1 MAGTTFCEAS
11 ELYNILN
18 QYTRLSRLAEFNF
31 LCLIDARAKG
41 QYNAS
46 HIITARNAKWDSK
59 GKLIMPVGVEVE
71 SMRYIVVYDSSTSSL
86 QGSGEAIECAEALTK
101 SSRHPVQILKGG
113 YQRFSAFYPFF
124 RTQKILYTIKELE
137 SLRPY
142 PVELLP
148 GQLYLGDYKQAI
160 NPHVLKDLKL
170 SALVNVSEDSCHMF
184 EKGNHTILHINVSDS
199 VDADL
204 YSSFERI
211 CVFIASRLN
220 TGSAVLI
227 FSSHGISR
235 CSAAAMAFLLH
246 HLKYSLGEVWEHVLQ
261 CKTNMRPN
269 RGFVQ
274 QLSDWELH
282 TLGRRL
288 TDIAEPRY

>member
-1 MAGTTFCEAS
+1 MAGTTFCDVP

-18 QYTRLSRLAEFNF
+18 QYTRLSRLPEFNY
-31 LCLIDARAKG
+31 LCLIDTRAKG

-46 HIITARNAKWDSK
+46 HIISARNTKYYQIAHPTLGSK
-59 GKLIMPVGVEVE
+59 YSAM
-71 SMRYIVVYDSSTSSL
+71 
-86 QGSGEAIECAEALTK
+86 ECAEALTK
-101 SSRHPVQILKGG
+101 SNRYPVQILKGG
-113 YQRFSAFYPFF
+113 YRRFSALNPFF
-124 RTQKILYTIKELE
+124 RTQNILHTIKELE

-142 PVELLP
+142 TVELLS

-170 SALVNVSEDSCHMF
+170 SALVNVSEDTSHVL

-211 CVFIASRLN
+211 CVFIGSRLN
-220 TGSAVLI
+220 TGSADEI
-227 FSSHGISR
+227 FSSHRISR

-246 HLKYSLGEVWEHVLQ
+246 HLKYTIGEAWEHVLQ

-282 TLGRRL
+282 TLGRRM
-288 TDIAEPRY
+288 TDIAVPCY

>member
-1 MAGTTFCEAS
+1 MAGTCFCEAF

-18 QYTRLSRLAEFNF
+18 QYTCQSRLLEFNY
-31 LCLIDARAKG
+31 LYLIDARAKG
-41 QYNAS
+41 QYNTS

-59 GKLIMPVGVEVE
+59 GKFIINAGVEVE

-101 SSRHPVQILKGG
+101 SSHNPVKILKGG

-124 RTQKILYTIKELE
+124 RTHKILYTIKELE
-137 SLRPY
+137 SFRPY

-160 NPHVLKDLKL
+160 NPDVLKDLKL
-170 SALVNVSEDSCHMF
+170 SALVNVSEDSSHVF
-184 EKGNHTILHINVSDS
+184 EKGSPTILHINVADS
-199 VDADL
+199 VVADL
-204 YSSFERI
+204 FSSFERI
-211 CVFIASRLN
+211 SVFIGSCLN

-227 FSSHGISR
+227 FSNNGISR
-235 CSAAAMAFLLH
+235 CSAVAMGFLLH
-246 HLKYSLGEVWEHVLQ
+246 HFKYTLRESWEHVLQ
-261 CKTNMRPN
+261 CKTNIRPN

-274 QLSDWELH
+274 QLSDWEQH
-282 TLGRRL
+282 TLGRRI
-288 TDIAEPRY
+288 TDITEPYY

>member
-11 ELYNILN
+11 ALYNILN

-31 LCLIDARAKG
+31 LCLI
-41 QYNAS
+41 
-46 HIITARNAKWDSK
+46 
-59 GKLIMPVGVEVE
+59 
-71 SMRYIVVYDSSTSSL
+71 
-86 QGSGEAIECAEALTK
+86 GEAIECAEALTK
-101 SSRHPVQILKGG
+101 SSRYPVQILKGG

-148 GQLYLGDYKQAI
+148 GQLYLGNYKQAI
-160 NPHVLKDLKL
+160 NPYVLKDLKL

-199 VDADL
+199 VEADL

-246 HLKYSLGEVWEHVLQ
+246 HLKYTLGEAWEHVLQ

-282 TLGRRL
+282 TLGRRM

>member
-1 MAGTTFCEAS
+1 MAGTTFCDVP

-18 QYTRLSRLAEFNF
+18 QYTRLSRLPEFNY
-31 LCLIDARAKG
+31 LCLIGKRSVGSDC
-41 QYNAS
+41 
-46 HIITARNAKWDSK
+46 HIGSTRFKQIHCDSK
-59 GKLIMPVGVEVE
+59 GKFIMPECMRNIVLCVGGWVGGWV
-71 SMRYIVVYDSSTSSL
+71 
-86 QGSGEAIECAEALTK
+86 GEAMECAEALTK
-101 SSRHPVQILKGG
+101 SNRYPVQILKGG
-113 YQRFSAFYPFF
+113 YRRFSALNPFF
-124 RTQKILYTIKELE
+124 RTQNILHTIKELE

-142 PVELLP
+142 TVELLS

-170 SALVNVSEDSCHMF
+170 SALVNVSEDTSHVL

-211 CVFIASRLN
+211 CVFIGSRLN
-220 TGSAVLI
+220 TGSADEI
-227 FSSHGISR
+227 FSSHRISR

-246 HLKYSLGEVWEHVLQ
+246 HLKYTIGEAWEHVLQ

-282 TLGRRL
+282 TLGRRM
-288 TDIAEPRY
+288 TDIAVPCY